1 MIMMHSPIAQS
12 ENTEPI
18 PLRLN
23 ACPSCGGAH
32 VEVFYEVR
40 NVPVHSVLL
49 MDTREQALTFRR
61 GDIALGFCSTCG
73 FISNLA
79 FDPAMH
85 EYSQK
90 YEETQGFSDTFNTFH
105 RNLAKRLIER
115 YDLHGKDI
123 IEIGCGK
130 GEFLSMLCELGN
142 NRGVGFDPAYIPER
156 NTSAAKDKV
165 KFIVDFYSEKYTQYQ
180 ADFVCCKMTLE
191 HIQNTEEFVK
201 MVRRSIGDRHD
212 TIVFFQIP
220 DVTRVLRDI
229 GFWDVYYEH
238 CSYFSPGSLG
248 RLFRKAGFDV
258 VQLATEYDDQYLM
271 IEARPSK
278 ATPTPPIPA
287 ENDMESLRKDVKYY
301 SDKIQGTLDRWRGI
315 LADVQKNGQKAV
327 LWGGGS
333 KGVAFLTTL
342 GITNEIEY
350 AVDIN
355 PFKHGTFMAG
365 TGQEIVGPEFL
376 RTYRP
381 DVIIVM
387 NPIYCNE
394 IQKELDRIG
403 VTAQLIP
410 V

>member
-1 MIMMHSPIAQS
+1 MMQLPTAQS
-12 ENTEPI
+12 DNTESI
-18 PLRLN
+18 ILRLQ
-23 ACPSCGGAH
+23 ACPSCGSSK
-32 VEVFYEVR
+32 VEIFNEVR

-49 MDTREQALTFRR
+49 MDTREEAITFRR
-61 GDIALGFCSTCG
+61 GDIALGFCASCG

-90 YEETQGFSDTFNTFH
+90 YEETQGFSETFSTFH
-105 RNLAKRLIER
+105 RNLATRLIER
-115 YDLHGKDI
+115 YNLRNKDI

-130 GEFLSMLCELGN
+130 GEFLSMLCEIGN

-165 KFIVDFYSEKYTQYQ
+165 KFIVDFYSEKYTNYQ

-271 IEARPSK
+271 IEARPAK
-278 ATPTPPIPA
+278 GIPTPPIAA
-287 ENDMESLRKDVKYY
+287 ENDMESLRKDVEFYA
-301 SDKIQGTLDRWRGI
+301 SNIQPTLNRWRNVLSDI
-315 LADVQKNGQKAV
+315 KQKGQKAV
-327 LWGGGS
+327 IWGGGS

-342 GITNEIEY
+342 GITDEIEY

-365 TGQEIVGPEFL
+365 TGQEIVSPEFL
-376 RTYRP
+376 REYKP
-381 DVIIVM
+381 EIVVVM
-387 NPIYCNE
+387 NPIYCPE
-394 IQKELDRIG
+394 IQKELNRLGI
-403 VTAQLIP
+403 TAKLLP